1 MTSNLFLN
9 LLQLF
14 NWCIFRKVCISE
26 THLFQLSMF
35 LQTEHMYETSF
46 QIKKYN
52 IISFPEALS
61 LPSSRQTLV
70 PAQG

>member
-1 MTSNLFLN
+1 
-9 LLQLF
+9 
-14 NWCIFRKVCISE
+14 
-26 THLFQLSMF
+26 MF